1 MFCRICGTK
10 IPDDS
15 RFCTKCGTAVI
26 VASEV
31 SETHNLVQQ
40 AKNTGLI
47 QPKVPAMIVEKVS
60 NRVHTPSVFMSFV
73 TKQARLLSMN
83 GRRFFSHWYSF
94 SVRST
99 RAEFWP
105 FFIILLI
112 INQIIALFMFEARD
126 DMFMIYFL
134 MFLTFILFVASY
146 NLLVRRLHDI
156 GKGHLWAIVYTIC
169 NWIANHSI
177 LSGQNEM
184 AGVIPAL
191 IMLYVLYLTAKPST
205 GNNKYGDQYPE
216 TIKEPSAN
224 EEIG

>member
-31 SETHNLVQQ
+31 SDTHNLVQQ
-40 AKNTGLI
+40 AKHTGLI
-47 QPKVPAMIVEKVS
+47 QPKFPARIVEKVS

-112 INQIIALFMFEARD
+112 INQIIALFLYEAKD
-126 DMFMIYFL
+126 DIVMICFL
-134 MFLTFILFVASY
+134 MFLAVILFVVSY

-156 GKGHLWAIVYTIC
+156 GKGHLWAIVYTVC
-169 NWIANHSI
+169 NWIANHSM
-177 LSGQNEM
+177 LPGQN
-184 AGVIPAL
+184 AIGGVIPSL
-191 IMLYVLYLTAKPST
+191 IMVYVLYLTVKPSV
-205 GNNKYGDQYPE
+205 GSNKYGDPYPE
-216 TIKEPSAN
+216 TVKESNEN
-224 EEIG
+224 EEVG